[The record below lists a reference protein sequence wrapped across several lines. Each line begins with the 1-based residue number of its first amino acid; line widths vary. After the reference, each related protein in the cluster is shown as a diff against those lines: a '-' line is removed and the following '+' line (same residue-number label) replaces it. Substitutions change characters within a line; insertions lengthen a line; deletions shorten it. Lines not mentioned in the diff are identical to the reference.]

1 MRDLNMGEI
10 PEARGHEKGQTMKE
24 ELLHVTS
31 Q

>member
-1 MRDLNMGEI
+1 MEEKQGEI